1 MVINWR
7 DEQRNREARTGVSTS
22 RKSQMMEPDNCNHP
36 STITVADCWVEERN
50 DAGMNCYECEKC
62 GILLEKH
69 PSCDVHYDSQDKMKT
84 IITMRVVFDKEEEA
98 DTLLEA
104 LTDLDN
110 DGLFPTGADIRTE
123 YDYQWA
129 SDSDKYIDV
138 EETANA

>member
-1 MVINWR
+1 
-7 DEQRNREARTGVSTS
+7 
-22 RKSQMMEPDNCNHP
+22 
-36 STITVADCWVEERN
+36 
-50 DAGMNCYECEKC
+50 
-62 GILLEKH
+62 
-69 PSCDVHYDSQDKMKT
+69 MKT

-98 DTLLEA
+98 DTLVEA

>member
-1 MVINWR
+1 
-7 DEQRNREARTGVSTS
+7 
-22 RKSQMMEPDNCNHP
+22 
-36 STITVADCWVEERN
+36 
-50 DAGMNCYECEKC
+50 
-62 GILLEKH
+62 
-69 PSCDVHYDSQDKMKT
+69 MKT

-110 DGLFPTGADIRTE
+110 DGLVPTGADIRTE